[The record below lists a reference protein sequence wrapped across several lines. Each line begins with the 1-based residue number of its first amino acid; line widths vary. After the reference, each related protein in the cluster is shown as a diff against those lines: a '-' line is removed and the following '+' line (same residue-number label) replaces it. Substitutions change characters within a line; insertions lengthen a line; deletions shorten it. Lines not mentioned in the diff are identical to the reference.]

1 MDIIIVIQ
9 AIVQFHMLI
18 PPSSRT
24 MPIIM
29 PKPIGLT
36 TPKPTPNPEPL
47 TLDYTDALRL
57 SQPRYASTMVL
68 YYKPS

>member
-1 MDIIIVIQ
+1 MDIIIVVQ

-18 PPSSRT
+18 SPPSRT

-36 TPKPTPNPEPL
+36 TPKPTPNPDPL

-57 SQPRYASTMVL
+57 
-68 YYKPS
+68 KPPV